1 MDNKTF
7 DIGAKITILDKNIVK
22 MEDFYFIVIDD
33 DYQFAEIISEESAGE
48 IIPLVT
54 SGIEL
59 EYPYYIVPGFYRKA
73 VNDDNK
79 IADESTMWERLQFL
93 RENYKGKMYNFDK
106 GKFYYTEEETDEYDV
121 VMLCEIIKEKI
132 INQDELVKKVVTSIV
147 YNQRLIDSDLSD
159 DDIRLL
165 KKVLLVMGKTG
176 TGKTEVMK
184 QVSKL
189 VGIPYVI
196 EDATKFTMDGYV
208 GRSVSDM
215 LIDLYKAADCNLD
228 LAQTG
233 ILIIDEIDKKRETSD
248 VSAVTSTGVQ
258 TSLLKMLEG
267 EKMKLTIDKGVQK
280 EEVEFDTS
288 MLTIFLMGAFSG
300 IEKKVSR
307 TIGFNAEEKVHEEY
321 TSDDLTNYGLIPELV
336 GRISSVVKTR
346 DLELQDFKDIITKSS
361 ISPLKLQEKFYFSLG
376 ITLNFDD
383 EFIEKLAILSKEKNI
398 GARGIKKA
406 FDEIFSEYDFEALN
420 GEFSELSFEK
430 GKVLKRK
437 HNLLEK
443 RVNL

>member
-7 DIGAKITILDKNIVK
+7 DIGAKITVLDKNIVK
-22 MEDFYFIVIDD
+22 MEDFYFIVIDN
-33 DYQFAEIISEESAGE
+33 DYQFAEIISEEIAGE
-48 IIPLVT
+48 IIPLVN
-54 SGIEL
+54 SGID
-59 EYPYYIVPGFYRKA
+59 YPYYIVPGFYRKA
-73 VNDDNK
+73 VNDDDK
-79 IADESTMWERLQFL
+79 VADESTVWERLHFL
-93 RENYKGKMYNFDK
+93 RDNYKGKMYNFDK
-106 GKFYYTEEETDEYDV
+106 GNFYYPEEETDEYDV

-132 INQDELVKKVVTSIV
+132 INQDELVKKVVTSVV

-189 VGIPYVI
+189 VGVPYVI

-215 LIDLYKAADCNLD
+215 LIDLYKAADYDLD

-233 ILIIDEIDKKRETSD
+233 LLIIDEIDKKRETSD
-248 VSAVTSTGVQ
+248 VSAAASTGVQ

-280 EEVEFDTS
+280 EEIIFDTS

-307 TIGFNAEEKVHEEY
+307 TIGFNTEEKVVEEY

-336 GRISSVVKTR
+336 GRISSVVKTK

-361 ISPLKLQEKFYFSLG
+361 ISPLKLQEKFYSSLG

-420 GEFSELSFEK
+420 GEFSELNFEK
-430 GKVLKRK
+430 GKVLKRE

-443 RVNL
+443 RVDL

>member
-7 DIGAKITILDKNIVK
+7 DIGAKITVLDKNIVK
-22 MEDFYFIVIDD
+22 MEDFYFIVIDN
-33 DYQFAEIISEESAGE
+33 DYQFAEIISEEIAGE
-48 IIPLVT
+48 IIPLVN
-54 SGIEL
+54 SGID
-59 EYPYYIVPGFYRKA
+59 YPYYIVPGFYRKA
-73 VNDDNK
+73 VNDDDK
-79 IADESTMWERLQFL
+79 VADESTVWERLHFL
-93 RENYKGKMYNFDK
+93 RDNYKGKMYNFDK
-106 GKFYYTEEETDEYDV
+106 GNFYYPEEETDEYDV

-132 INQDELVKKVVTSIV
+132 INQDELVKKVVTSVV

-189 VGIPYVI
+189 VGVPYVI

-215 LIDLYKAADCNLD
+215 LIDLYKAADYDLD

-233 ILIIDEIDKKRETSD
+233 LLIIDEIDKKRETSD
-248 VSAVTSTGVQ
+248 VSAAASTGVQ

-280 EEVEFDTS
+280 EEIIFDTS

-307 TIGFNAEEKVHEEY
+307 TIGFNTEEKVVEEY

-361 ISPLKLQEKFYFSLG
+361 ISPLKLQEKFYSSLG

-420 GEFSELSFEK
+420 GEFSELNFEK
-430 GKVLKRK
+430 GKVLKRE

-443 RVNL
+443 RVDL

>member
-7 DIGAKITILDKNIVK
+7 DIGAKITVLDKNIVK
-22 MEDFYFIVIDD
+22 MEDFYFIVIDN
-33 DYQFAEIISEESAGE
+33 DYQFAEIISEEIAGE
-48 IIPLVT
+48 IIPLVN
-54 SGIEL
+54 SGID
-59 EYPYYIVPGFYRKA
+59 YPYYIVPGFYRKA
-73 VNDDNK
+73 VNDDK
-79 IADESTMWERLQFL
+79 VADESTVWERLHFL
-93 RENYKGKMYNFDK
+93 RDNYKGKMYNFDK
-106 GKFYYTEEETDEYDV
+106 GNFYYPEEETDEYDV

-132 INQDELVKKVVTSIV
+132 INQDELVKKVVTSVV

-189 VGIPYVI
+189 VGVPYVI

-215 LIDLYKAADCNLD
+215 LIDLYKAADYDLD

-233 ILIIDEIDKKRETSD
+233 LLIIDEIDKKRETSD
-248 VSAVTSTGVQ
+248 VSAAASTGVQ

-280 EEVEFDTS
+280 EEIIFDTS

-307 TIGFNAEEKVHEEY
+307 TIGFNTEEKVVEEY

-336 GRISSVVKTR
+336 GRISSVVKTK

-361 ISPLKLQEKFYFSLG
+361 ISPLKLQEKFYSSLG

-420 GEFSELSFEK
+420 GEFSELNFEK
-430 GKVLKRK
+430 GKVLKRE

-443 RVNL
+443 RVDL

>member
-7 DIGAKITILDKNIVK
+7 DIGAKITVLDKNIVK
-22 MEDFYFIVIDD
+22 MEDFYFIVIDN
-33 DYQFAEIISEESAGE
+33 DYQFAEIISEEIAGE
-48 IIPLVT
+48 IIPLVN
-54 SGIEL
+54 SGID
-59 EYPYYIVPGFYRKA
+59 YPYYIVPGFYRKA
-73 VNDDNK
+73 VNDDDK
-79 IADESTMWERLQFL
+79 VADESTVWERLHFL
-93 RENYKGKMYNFDK
+93 RDNYKGKMYNFDK
-106 GKFYYTEEETDEYDV
+106 GNFYYPEEETDEYDV

-132 INQDELVKKVVTSIV
+132 INQDELVKKVVTSVV

-189 VGIPYVI
+189 VGVPYVI

-215 LIDLYKAADCNLD
+215 LIDLYKAADYDLD

-233 ILIIDEIDKKRETSD
+233 LLIIDEIDKKRETSD
-248 VSAVTSTGVQ
+248 VSAVASTGVQ

-280 EEVEFDTS
+280 EEIIFDTS

-307 TIGFNAEEKVHEEY
+307 TIGFNTEEKVVEEY

-336 GRISSVVKTR
+336 GRISSVVKTK

-361 ISPLKLQEKFYFSLG
+361 ISPLKLQEKFYSSLG

-420 GEFSELSFEK
+420 GEFSELNFEK
-430 GKVLKRK
+430 GKVLKRE

-443 RVNL
+443 RVDL